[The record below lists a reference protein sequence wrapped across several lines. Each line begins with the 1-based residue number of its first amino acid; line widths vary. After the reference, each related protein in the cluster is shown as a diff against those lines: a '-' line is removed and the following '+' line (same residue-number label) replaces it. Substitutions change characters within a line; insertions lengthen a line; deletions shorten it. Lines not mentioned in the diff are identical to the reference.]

1 MERVVFL
8 KNKEPYESLE
18 FAKQAL
24 NAYAQANSLLDGE
37 PIIGRYKDNDTIKLV
52 LGVCTVTETGPSGC
66 VTGEKLTFFI
76 DEESIETLRLENLTD
91 VDVLSKVEGDILYY
105 DGEKWINKTDAV
117 FDEHYVHTDNNY
129 TTSEKTKL
137 ANIESGAEVNVQS
150 DWNVT
155 DTSSDAY
162 IKNKPT
168 IGSGVLT
175 IKKNNSDEGTEFSAN
190 STSDV
195 TANLNLSTVA
205 TSGNYNDLSSLPTNV
220 SHFTNDAGYLVSSDI
235 SGKAD
240 KVSGTTNGNVAGLNS
255 SGNLTDTGISK
266 SDVSD
271 TIEKA
276 HTHTNKSIL
285 DATTASFTDPNY
297 VHTDNNYTNE
307 EKTKLENI
315 EPGAEVN
322 VQSDWN
328 QANTNS
334 DAYIKNKPYIP
345 TALSDLSD
353 DANHR
358 LVTDTDIQNWNE
370 KYAKPNGGIPK
381 TDLDTNVQASL
392 DKADTSVQPSDISD
406 MQVKSNLRTSFQT
419 TPDNTHY
426 PSEKLV
432 KDSLDTKEPTLATQT
447 AYTSQGDATHVA
459 QITTNTKGQV
469 TGITEVSIT
478 FPSGSGSVTGGV
490 TTFVKDVTLDGHTL
504 SGHTQAADSQ
514 ITDQSTGI
522 PTTSAVREFV
532 NSSVSNM
539 AANYITKNANGDAFD
554 SNSELIGAST
564 YYSGGVVFT
573 PTKNDYAIVLKDE
586 TQAEEIPGYSSF
598 TDDGEYIGFYILVGS
613 TYTLVTDSNVS
624 SLGIVPGTTKAYEL
638 PTTRYTNTST
648 TTTPSWSFQYIIN
661 DTGLTAAQIA
671 AINSGINATKVGNYE
686 THISDTTIHVTAS
699 DKSNWNNK
707 LDPVTAVTHD
717 STKNY
722 VKQVTQSTNGQV
734 SIVEGVLDYN
744 DLANVPTIPSAPGTL
759 ITNATNAQTASS
771 GESMSGTITLHKVS
785 KTGSYNDLLNK
796 PTIPTVPTDVSA
808 FNNDAGYITL
818 GDVPAQ
824 VNADWNSN
832 SGASQIL
839 NKPTIPAAPGTLVTN
854 ATAGQTASSGE
865 AMSGT
870 ITLHKVSKTG
880 SYNDLINKPTIPS
893 APGTLN
899 TTATTTQT
907 TYASEAL
914 SGSITLHK
922 VSKTGSYNDLLNR
935 PSLAAVAT
943 SGSYND
949 LTNTPTIPSAP
960 GTLNTTATTA
970 QSISSSEALSGNVTL
985 HKIAKTGTYND
996 LIGKPTIPVITGKAD
1011 KVSGATNGNLAG
1023 LDSSGNI
1030 TDSGVP
1036 KGILDKIPTSI
1047 GTTGQAIVVNS
1058 AGTGLEFGSVSSTLE
1073 GLTDTNI
1080 TSPTD
1085 GQALI
1090 YDSNSSKWINGAGG
1104 GGDTV
1109 TGKTVTL
1116 GATGVA
1122 VMQVN
1127 GVDAGS
1133 VSLPS
1138 GSTSGAGIV
1147 QLTDS
1152 TSSISTTTAATP
1164 NSVKSAYDLAAG
1176 AIPKSTGSAAGDI
1189 IYYTGASTPTRLA
1202 KGTAGQVLTM
1212 NSGATAPEWKT
1223 PSGGGLTN
1231 YNFTHVTNTTVSS
1244 PFTFTCAANQR
1255 NSQIITTG
1263 ANMTLN
1269 ITCNNG
1275 SDNYLWI
1282 KNSSSANDIDI
1293 AIGAVT
1299 YNGTTLSA
1307 SSIYL
1312 PSDGISVPKSGLCE
1326 IGVIMNADGCFIT
1339 VRSDLAPNA

>member
-37 PIIGRYKDNDTIKLV
+37 PIIGRYKDDDTIKLV

-91 VDVLSKVEGDILYY
+91 VDVLSKIEGDVLYY
-105 DGEKWINKTDAV
+105 DGEKWINKADAV

-137 ANIESGAEVNVQS
+137 TNIESGAEVNVQS

-175 IKKNNSDEGTEFSAN
+175 IKKNDSDNGTQFSAN
-190 STSDV
+190 STTDV
-195 TANLNLSTVA
+195 TANFDLATVA
-205 TSGNYNDLSSLPTNV
+205 TSGNYNDLSSVPTNV

-235 SGKAD
+235 NGKAD
-240 KVSGTTNGNVAGLNS
+240 KVEHAANGDLAGLDTN
-255 SGNLTDTGISK
+255 GNLTDSGIVGT
-266 SDVSD
+266 DVSEAV
-271 TIEKA
+271 EKM
-276 HTHTNKSIL
+276 HTHSNKAVL
-285 DATTASFTDPNY
+285 DATTASFTDSNY
-297 VHTDNNYTNE
+297 VHTDNNYTTA
-307 EKTKLENI
+307 EKNKLSGIAEN
-315 EPGAEVN
+315 AEVN

-328 QANTNS
+328 VTDTNS
-334 DAYIKNKPYIP
+334 DAYIKNKPAIP

-353 DANHR
+353 DVNHR

-370 KYAKPNGGIPK
+370 KYTKPNGGIPK
-381 TDLDTNVQASL
+381 TDLDTNVQSSL

-406 MQVKSNLRTSFQT
+406 MQVKSNLRTTFQT

-432 KDSLDTKEPTLATQT
+432 KDSLDAKEPTLATQT
-447 AYTSQGDATHVA
+447 AYTQKGTSTKVP
-459 QITTNTKGQV
+459 QITTNSKGQV
-469 TGITEVSIT
+469 TGIIEVDIS
-478 FPSGSGSVTGGV
+478 FPSGSVTGDT
-490 TTFVKDVTLDGHTL
+490 TTFVKSVTL
-504 SGHTQAADSQ
+504 SGHTLTGQTQAADSQ
-514 ITDQSTGI
+514 ITDAASGI
-522 PTTSAVREFV
+522 PTTEAVREFV

-554 SNSELIGAST
+554 SNSELISAST
-564 YYSGGVVFT
+564 YYSGGAVFT

-598 TDDGEYIGFYILVGS
+598 TDDDEYIGFYILVGS

-624 SLGIVPGTTKAYEL
+624 SLGIVAGITKAYEL
-638 PTTRYTNTST
+638 PTTRYINSNTT
-648 TTTPSWSFQYIIN
+648 ATSWSFQYIIN
-661 DTGLTAAQIA
+661 DSGLTAAQIA

-744 DLANVPTIPSAPGTL
+744 DLANAPTIPSAPGTL

-832 SGASQIL
+832 SGVSQIL

-854 ATAGQTASSGE
+854 ATAGQTANSGE

-880 SYNDLINKPTIPS
+880 SYNDLLNKPTIPAAQVNS
-893 APGTLN
+893 DWNANSGVAEILN
-899 TTATTTQT
+899 
-907 TYASEAL
+907 
-914 SGSITLHK
+914 
-922 VSKTGSYNDLLNR
+922 
-935 PSLAAVAT
+935 
-943 SGSYND
+943 
-949 LTNTPTIPSAP
+949 
-960 GTLNTTATTA
+960 
-970 QSISSSEALSGNVTL
+970 
-985 HKIAKTGTYND
+985 
-996 LIGKPTIPVITGKAD
+996 KPTIPNIPSQTGQSGKFLTTNGTDMSWATVSSGGGTWGSITGTLSNQTDLQNALDAKQDEIVQQTSAPYNPSD
-1011 KVSGATNGNLAG
+1011 GDLWIDTDETPVGTINLSD
-1023 LDSSGNI
+1023 L
-1030 TDSGVP
+1030 
-1036 KGILDKIPTSI
+1036 
-1047 GTTGQAIVVNS
+1047 
-1058 AGTGLEFGSVSSTLE
+1058 
-1073 GLTDTNI
+1073 
-1080 TSPTD
+1080 
-1085 GQALI
+1085 
-1090 YDSNSSKWINGAGG
+1090 
-1104 GGDTV
+1104 GDT
-1109 TGKTVTL
+1109 TIT
-1116 GATGVA
+1116 
-1122 VMQVN
+1122 
-1127 GVDAGS
+1127 
-1133 VSLPS
+1133 
-1138 GSTSGAGIV
+1138 
-1147 QLTDS
+1147 
-1152 TSSISTTTAATP
+1152 
-1164 NSVKSAYDLAAG
+1164 
-1176 AIPKSTGSAAGDI
+1176 
-1189 IYYTGASTPTRLA
+1189 TPTN
-1202 KGTAGQVLTM
+1202 GQVLSY
-1212 NSGATAPEWKT
+1212 NSTTSKWENTAA
-1223 PSGGGLTN
+1223 PSGLPSQTGHSGEFLT
-1231 YNFTHVTNTTVSS
+1231 TNGTSASWASIPSIPTPQVADENKLLSV
-1244 PFTFTCAANQR
+1244 
-1255 NSQIITTG
+1255 
-1263 ANMTLN
+1263 
-1269 ITCNNG
+1269 
-1275 SDNYLWI
+1275 
-1282 KNSSSANDIDI
+1282 NSS
-1293 AIGAVT
+1293 GQYVLVT
-1299 YNGTTLSA
+1299 IVNSENVAY
-1307 SSIYL
+1307 
-1312 PSDGISVPKSGLCE
+1312 
-1326 IGVIMNADGCFIT
+1326 
-1339 VRSDLAPNA
+1339 